1 MGLFYQWL
9 KKEMFCPSR
18 FGMLV
23 NSSYLIRQALGEAI
37 QKHSGE
43 MRGTMLDFGCG
54 TSPYQSLFQIDRY
67 LGLEIA
73 APGHPLKNTHSAL
86 LYSGDRIPLQDEF
99 VDSILMTEVLEHVFN
114 PAELL
119 AEFHRVLRPGGSV
132 LITCPFVWPL
142 HEEPYDYARYT
153 PFALKHLLQS
163 ADFEIVHME
172 KTGTWFLSVAQL
184 LLTFAVQSL
193 LPSQGR
199 LHRVGKMLW
208 CTLVNPLAL
217 LLNMIMPRNER
228 LYFSNI
234 IVARKPALSPL
245 QS

>member
-9 KKEMFCPSR
+9 KKEEFCPSR
-18 FGMLV
+18 LGMLV
-23 NSSYLIRQALGEAI
+23 NSSYLIRQALGAAI
-37 QKHSGE
+37 QRHGRE

-54 TSPYQSLFQIDRY
+54 TAPYRKIFQIDQY

-73 APGHPLKNTHSAL
+73 APGHPLKHSHSTL
-86 LYSGDRIPLQDEF
+86 LYSGDRIPLEDES

-119 AEFHRVLRPGGSV
+119 AEFHRVLRPGGSI

-163 ADFEIVHME
+163 AGLEVVQLE

-184 LLTFAVQSL
+184 MLTYAVQSL
-193 LPSQGR
+193 IPSQGR
-199 LHRVGKMLW
+199 LHRIGKTLW
-208 CTLVNPLAL
+208 CTLINPLAL
-217 LLNMIMPRNER
+217 ALNHVFPHNER

-234 IVARKPALSPL
+234 IVARKPADSSI